1 MFAEESSGH
10 AHHDTLNNFEH
21 FFKAPVDF
29 GLFGFGLANA
39 GVPFSGIGDATWAVL
54 LALVVGKTAGITLM
68 SGIGHLVGFSLP
80 EGMNLKTLVVAGFV
94 AALGL
99 TVALFVAGAAFT
111 DPGIQGAAKM
121 GALFSAGVAPL
132 AIILSRAMGIKRMN

>member
-1 MFAEESSGH
+1 MHSQTIVLENRIPSRCRKPIAPFLLNPFRESGANDLLRGFAGAETWYFGMLGEEFQHLLFLGCH
-10 AHHDTLNNFEH
+10 LLG
-21 FFKAPVDF
+21 FK
-29 GLFGFGLANA
+29 
-39 GVPFSGIGDATWAVL
+39 
-54 LALVVGKTAGITLM
+54 
-68 SGIGHLVGFSLP
+68 LP
-80 EGMNLKTLVVAGFV
+80 DGMNFRTLFLAAVI

-132 AIILSRAMGIKRMN
+132 ALILAKVLKIKRVN